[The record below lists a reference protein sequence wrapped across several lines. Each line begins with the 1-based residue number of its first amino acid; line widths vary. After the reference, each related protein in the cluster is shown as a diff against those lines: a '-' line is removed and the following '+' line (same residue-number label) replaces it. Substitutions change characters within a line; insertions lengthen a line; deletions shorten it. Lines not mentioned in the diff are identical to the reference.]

1 MTAPRGG
8 RGGDRVRRVL
18 AQLLSEELRDPRIG
32 FVTLTDVKLSSD
44 RRHAVAFVTIL
55 GEEQPGA
62 SLETLNRA
70 APFLRKMLA
79 QRAGMR
85 HTPALKFVTDEV
97 VESGSRLERL
107 FVQMREEWS
116 QREEEP

>member
-55 GEEQPGA
+55 GGEQPGA

-107 FVQMREEWS
+107 FAQMREEWS
-116 QREEEP
+116 HREQEP